1 MSNITP
7 REIFELVQAE
17 WGEDPRTAKPGRG
30 KYNYSNPPVSIVVRD
45 AACWLITRHTD
56 FPKSQLA
63 RIFRASNNEVIDRM
77 SQRCSQRNELCPD
90 HAASIEKIEDRIDEI
105 HDANSEQV
113 PPGVTRYADLPSRQ
127 GEALAF
133 VRSTFEAT
141 GKYPKYRDIC
151 THMGW
156 INTASASDC
165 MLNLRIHGWVVLTG
179 PGKYELAGF
188 VHTLPPF
195 DRRPLAP
202 VSEAAE

>member
-30 KYNYSNPPVSIVVRD
+30 KYHYANPPVSIVVRD

-63 RIFRASNNEVIDRM
+63 RIFRASNNDVIDRM
-77 SQRCSQRNELCPD
+77 VHRCAERNELCAD
-90 HAASIEKIEDRIDEI
+90 HAAAIEKIEARIDEI
-105 HDANSEQV
+105 HDANIARV
-113 PPGVTRYADLPSRQ
+113 PSGVTRFADLSMRK

-141 GKYPKYRDIC
+141 GKYPKYREIC
-151 THMGW
+151 DHMGW
-156 INTASASDC
+156 VNTASASDC
-165 MLNLRIHGWVVLTG
+165 LLNLRIHGWIVLTG
-179 PGKYELAGF
+179 PGRYQLSQF
-188 VHTLPPF
+188 VHDLPPF
-195 DRRPLAP
+195 ERCRFQP